1 MKAEKTHALPSA
13 SWRTRKAGSII
24 QSKSKGL
31 RIKSAEGQGQKMDVL
46 AQERAHPL
54 FLCLFVLLEPSVDCV
69 MPAHTEEGDFLHSV
83 HQLIDAPSKNV
94 LPTIWASCSLV
105 KLSHEIN
112 HHALQDSSFL
122 KKVFPFGR

>member
-46 AQERAHPL
+46 AQERKSTSTLPL
-54 FLCLFVLLEPSVDCV
+54 PFCSTGALSGLR
-69 MPAHTEEGDFLHSV
+69 
-83 HQLIDAPSKNV
+83 DASP
-94 LPTIWASCSLV
+94 
-105 KLSHEIN
+105 H
-112 HHALQDSSFL
+112 
-122 KKVFPFGR
+122 